1 MRILFLFTL
10 FTLICSDFLFSQENS
25 TIIQTINDRELKIYK
40 GNSNINIFFEFCD
53 ASNLEDCYTSV
64 IKFDLRGIVKLLEE
78 KEKFGKVEIQENGT
92 LIYREDGTT
101 SIISL
106 AGIESDFIDSKI
118 LRNAVREVFF

>member
-10 FTLICSDFLFSQENS
+10 FTLISSDFLFSQENS

-40 GNSNINIFFEFCD
+40 GNNKINIFFEYCD
-53 ASNLEDCYTSV
+53 ASNLENCYTST

-78 KEKFGKVEIQENGT
+78 NKKFGKLEIQENGT
-92 LIYREDGTT
+92 LIYKEDGTI

-106 AGIESDFIDSKI
+106 AGIKSDFIDSNI
-118 LRNAVREVFF
+118 LKNAVRDVFF

>member
-10 FTLICSDFLFSQENS
+10 VTLISSDFLFSQEKS

-78 KEKFGKVEIQENGT
+78 KENELVNAKLQHSLNKLKKTHILKKIRKEIAVLLTKKTLQES
-92 LIYREDGTT
+92 E
-101 SIISL
+101 
-106 AGIESDFIDSKI
+106 
-118 LRNAVREVFF
+118 VR